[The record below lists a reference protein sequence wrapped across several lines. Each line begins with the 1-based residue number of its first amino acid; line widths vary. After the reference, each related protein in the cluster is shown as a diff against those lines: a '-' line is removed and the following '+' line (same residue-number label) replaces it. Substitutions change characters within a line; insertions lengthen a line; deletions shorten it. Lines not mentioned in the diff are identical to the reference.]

1 MSTLLRFDPFA
12 DVDRMF
18 DQAFNQRRRPSFPMD
33 AYRSGETVV
42 VHFDLPGVDPNSI
55 SLEYERQILSVS
67 AEREWRPVEGD
78 QLLASERVH
87 GTFQRQLLLG
97 DGLDAERMHATYE
110 HGVLTVTIPVAEK
123 AKPRRID
130 VTVNGGAN
138 SLESGSKKIGEQKSG
153 DKKSDKDVVD
163 TTAS

>member
-1 MSTLLRFDPFA
+1 MSTLLRFDPFG
-12 DVDRMF
+12 DIDRMF
-18 DQAFNQRRRPSFPMD
+18 DQAINQRRRPSFPMD
-33 AYRSGETVV
+33 AYRSGDTVV
-42 VHFDLPGVDPNSI
+42 VHFDLPGVDPASI

-78 QLLASERVH
+78 QLLASERFH

-97 DGLDAERMHATYE
+97 DGLDADRMHASYE

-130 VTVNGGAN
+130 VAVNGG
-138 SLESGSKKIGEQKSG
+138 STPLESGGKKQG
-153 DKKSDKDVVD
+153 DKEQVVD

>member
-12 DVDRMF
+12 DIDRMF
-18 DQAFNQRRRPSFPMD
+18 DQALNQRRRPSFPMD
-33 AYRSGETVV
+33 AYRHGDTVV
-42 VHFDLPGVDPNSI
+42 VHFDLPGVDPASI

-67 AEREWRPVEGD
+67 AERSWRPVEGD

-97 DGLDAERMHATYE
+97 DGLDSEHMHASYE
-110 HGVLTVTIPVAEK
+110 NGVLTVTIPVAER
-123 AKPRRID
+123 AKPRRIG
-130 VTVNGGAN
+130 VSVQAGPTAVQA
-138 SLESGSKKIGEQKSG
+138 G
-153 DKKSDKDVVD
+153 DAPVE